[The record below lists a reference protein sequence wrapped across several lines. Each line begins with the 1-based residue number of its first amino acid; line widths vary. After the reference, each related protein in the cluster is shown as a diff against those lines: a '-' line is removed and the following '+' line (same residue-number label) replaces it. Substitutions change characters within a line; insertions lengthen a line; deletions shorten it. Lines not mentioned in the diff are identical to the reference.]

1 MAGMQNLVWH
11 LKFSLACFVVA
22 CISCIAS
29 LTHAGSDMIAK
40 NQHLSDGQTLVSA
53 EGNFVLGFFSPPNST
68 NRYVGIWYGRVSLK
82 TVVWVANRGRPLTDS
97 NGELALNGDGSLVI
111 VDRGSGYIVVSY
123 GSASNANT
131 TAKLLDNGNFILSEG
146 NDGSSGRILWQSFE
160 NPTDT
165 ILPGMKLGLNLKTKQ
180 NHVLTS
186 WRSEEDPSP
195 GVYSFGA
202 NPNSTTQFFIWQD
215 ETIYWKTEIF
225 SKNTLLPQLEINT
238 ANLQLRF
245 KHLFNYSYITN
256 EDEQYFTYSL
266 YYHDVISRLVL
277 DSYGK
282 IKQYE
287 WSEELEK
294 WNILWTF
301 PRDICDVY
309 APCGV
314 NGICDANSSI
324 PCKCSQGFE
333 PVSPRKWE
341 SGDWSDGCQR
351 RVKLKCGDEVGFLQL
366 RNLEV
371 PYLTPFQ
378 DGWGS
383 DIKQC
388 EAACRQD
395 CLCTAYVSAN
405 ESKCLFWYNDMF
417 YLQENYSGVH
427 VDEDVFIKVAALELD
442 GHKKKRKALTVVAV
456 MLPLLV
462 FSLFIFYFWRRKKME
477 IAKRKEL
484 LQLELPTEII
494 ATSEFNSINA
504 FRKHQHGSDMQLFSF
519 STIAAAT
526 NNFSMA
532 NKLGE
537 GGFGPVY
544 MGKLYQ
550 GQEIAVK
557 RLSRTSKQGLVE
569 FTNEIKLIAKLQHK
583 NLVRLLGCSIHGEE
597 KMLIYEYM
605 PNNSLD
611 SFLFDV
617 GKQRILDWGR
627 RVSIIEGIARG
638 LLYLHNYSRLRV
650 IHRDLKA
657 SNILLDGEM
666 NPKISDFG
674 MARIFGL
681 NESVACTGRIAGTR
695 GYMSPEY
702 AMKGL
707 FSEKS
712 DVFSFGVLL
721 LEIITGERSTSF
733 NRLDCSLNFLGYAWE
748 MWKNDNVELLM
759 DPALKDST
767 SAHSIKRYIQVALL
781 CVQES
786 AVDRP
791 TMLGVMSMLRNEAAT
806 LLNPRQPAFSYL
818 SKEVEDNLPKK
829 NSHGGCSA
837 NIVTISDLEPR

>member
-1 MAGMQNLVWH
+1 M
-11 LKFSLACFVVA
+11 
-22 CISCIAS
+22 
-29 LTHAGSDMIAK
+29 
-40 NQHLSDGQTLVSA
+40 
-53 EGNFVLGFFSPPNST
+53 
-68 NRYVGIWYGRVSLK
+68 
-82 TVVWVANRGRPLTDS
+82 
-97 NGELALNGDGSLVI
+97 
-111 VDRGSGYIVVSY
+111 
-123 GSASNANT
+123 
-131 TAKLLDNGNFILSEG
+131 
-146 NDGSSGRILWQSFE
+146 
-160 NPTDT
+160 
-165 ILPGMKLGLNLKTKQ
+165 
-180 NHVLTS
+180 
-186 WRSEEDPSP
+186 
-195 GVYSFGA
+195 
-202 NPNSTTQFFIWQD
+202 
-215 ETIYWKTEIF
+215 
-225 SKNTLLPQLEINT
+225 
-238 ANLQLRF
+238 
-245 KHLFNYSYITN
+245 
-256 EDEQYFTYSL
+256 
-266 YYHDVISRLVL
+266 
-277 DSYGK
+277 
-282 IKQYE
+282 
-287 WSEELEK
+287 
-294 WNILWTF
+294 
-301 PRDICDVY
+301 
-309 APCGV
+309 
-314 NGICDANSSI
+314 
-324 PCKCSQGFE
+324 
-333 PVSPRKWE
+333 
-341 SGDWSDGCQR
+341 
-351 RVKLKCGDEVGFLQL
+351 
-366 RNLEV
+366 
-371 PYLTPFQ
+371 PFQ
-378 DGWGS
+378 DGWGP
-383 DIKQC
+383 DTKQC

-395 CLCTAYVSAN
+395 CSCTAYASAN
-405 ESKCLFWYNDMF
+405 ESKCLFLYSDLLNLHED
-417 YLQENYSGVH
+417 YSGVHH
-427 VDEDVFIKVAALELD
+427 VDEDVFIKVAASELD

-456 MLPLLV
+456 MLPLLI
-462 FSLFIFYFWRRKKME
+462 FGLFIFYFWRRKQME
-477 IAKRKEL
+477 IAKRKEV

-494 ATSEFNSINA
+494 AISEFNSINA
-504 FRKHQHGSDMQLFSF
+504 SRKHQHGSDMQLFSF

-544 MGKLYQ
+544 MGKLYE

-627 RVSIIEGIARG
+627 RVCIIEGIARG

-759 DPALKDST
+759 DPTLKDST

-818 SKEVEDNLPKK
+818 SKEVEENLPKK

>member
-1 MAGMQNLVWH
+1 MV
-11 LKFSLACFVVA
+11 KFSLPCFVVAA

-29 LTHAGSDMIAK
+29 LTHAGSDTIAK
-40 NQHLSDGQTLVSA
+40 NQQLSDGQTLVSA
-53 EGNFVLGFFSPPNST
+53 EGDFVLGFFSPPNST
-68 NRYVGIWYGRVSLK
+68 NRYVGIWYGKLSPK

-111 VDRGSGYIVVSY
+111 VDRGSGHIVVSY
-123 GSASNANT
+123 GSASNANNT
-131 TAKLLDNGNFILSEG
+131 TAKLLDDGNLILSEG
-146 NDGSSGRILWQSFE
+146 NDGSRSGRILWQSFE

-165 ILPGMKLGLNLKTKQ
+165 ILPGMKLGVNLKTKQ

-202 NPNSTTQFFIWQD
+202 NPSSSTQFFIWQD

-238 ANLQLRF
+238 AALQLRF

-256 EDEQYFTYSL
+256 EDEQYFTYSVSN
-266 YYHDVISRLVL
+266 YDFISRLVL
-277 DSYGK
+277 DLYGK
-282 IKQYE
+282 IKQYA

-309 APCGV
+309 APCGA
-314 NGICDANSSI
+314 NCICDANSSI
-324 PCKCSQGFE
+324 LCKCSQGFE
-333 PVSPRKWE
+333 PVSHRKWE
-341 SGDWSDGCQR
+341 SGNWSDGCQR
-351 RVKLKCGDEVGFLQL
+351 RVKLKCGDEVGFLLL
-366 RNLEV
+366 RNLKV
-371 PYLTPFQ
+371 PHLVPFQ
-378 DGWGS
+378 DGWGP

-395 CLCTAYVSAN
+395 CSCTAYASAN
-405 ESKCLFWYNDMF
+405 ESKCLFLYNDLF
-417 YLQENYSGVH
+417 NLQENYSGVHH
-427 VDEDVFIKVAALELD
+427 VDEDVFIKVAASEL
-442 GHKKKRKALTVVAV
+442 
-456 MLPLLV
+456 
-462 FSLFIFYFWRRKKME
+462 E
-477 IAKRKEL
+477 IAKRKEV

-494 ATSEFNSINA
+494 AISEFNSINA
-504 FRKHQHGSDMQLFSF
+504 SRKHQHGSDMQLFSF

-544 MGKLYQ
+544 MGKLHE

-627 RVSIIEGIARG
+627 RVGIIEGIARG

-695 GYMSPEY
+695 
-702 AMKGL
+702 
-707 FSEKS
+707 
-712 DVFSFGVLL
+712 
-721 LEIITGERSTSF
+721 
-733 NRLDCSLNFLGYAWE
+733 
-748 MWKNDNVELLM
+748 
-759 DPALKDST
+759 
-767 SAHSIKRYIQVALL
+767 
-781 CVQES
+781 
-786 AVDRP
+786 
-791 TMLGVMSMLRNEAAT
+791 
-806 LLNPRQPAFSYL
+806 
-818 SKEVEDNLPKK
+818 
-829 NSHGGCSA
+829 
-837 NIVTISDLEPR
+837 